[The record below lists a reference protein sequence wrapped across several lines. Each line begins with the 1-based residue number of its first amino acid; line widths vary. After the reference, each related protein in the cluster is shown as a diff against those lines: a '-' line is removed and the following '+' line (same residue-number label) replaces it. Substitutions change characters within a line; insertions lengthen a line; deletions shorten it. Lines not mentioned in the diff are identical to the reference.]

1 VGVLNQILKRPL
13 AAVVPLCLLF
23 GFFGAAVAAEKTL
36 SKSFEV
42 KITDDLYKD
51 AQLAKKKR
59 VPLVVLFSQDGCF
72 YCTFVREN
80 FLKPMLISGD
90 YENKA
95 VIRELKVDSFEDIR
109 NFDGKMI
116 PADELSTFY
125 RAFVTP
131 TVIVL
136 DSNGKAHY
144 RMIGMANEHYY
155 SGELDAAIDE
165 TYGNIHRVAAN

>member
-1 VGVLNQILKRPL
+1 MSNQIIKRPL
-13 AAVVPLCLLF
+13 AAVVSLCLLF
-23 GFFGAAVAAEKTL
+23 GFFGAVVAAEKTI

-42 KITDDLYKD
+42 QITEDLYKD
-51 AQLAKKKR
+51 ALLAKKKR
-59 VPLVVLFSQDGCF
+59 VPLVVLFSQEGCF

-90 YENKA
+90 YEKKA

-116 PADELSTFY
+116 AAGDLSTFY

-155 SGELDAAIDE
+155 SSELDAAIDE
-165 TYGNIHRVAAN
+165 TYGNIHRVAANQ